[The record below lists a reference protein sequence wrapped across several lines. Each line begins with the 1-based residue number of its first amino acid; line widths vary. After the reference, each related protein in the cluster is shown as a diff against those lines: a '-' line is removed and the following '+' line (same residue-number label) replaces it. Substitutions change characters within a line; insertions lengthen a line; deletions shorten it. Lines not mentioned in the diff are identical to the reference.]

1 MVNKSVSVCVYTE
14 YSNNDIVD
22 VYNFDADHVAR
33 HIEEVGAYMLMRSI
47 KSNGF
52 DRGKVGIV
60 NLSFY
65 NKDGSKHYLYQ
76 MVQYDKN
83 YVEFIKPIGDNVY
96 YEIDSDIW
104 KSLVTRGFK
113 FCMNNG
119 IIF

>member
-1 MVNKSVSVCVYTE
+1 MTKFSVCVYTE
-14 YSNNDIVD
+14 YSNNDIAD
-22 VYNFDADHVAR
+22 VYTFDTKQVTK
-33 HIEEVGAYMLMRSI
+33 HIAEVGAYMLMRSI

-60 NLSFY
+60 NLSY
-65 NKDGSKHYLYQ
+65 YSKDGYSHYLYQ
-76 MVQYDKN
+76 MGQMNEKVIK
-83 YVEFIKPIGDNVY
+83 FIKPIGNNVY
-96 YEIDSDIW
+96 YDIDSDIW